1 MMTAGKDAF
10 RFAAIS
16 IAISLYLSYPNKS
29 IAGRGLGSD
38 PEQVNVYAIESIEPR
53 GLRLAQGWIGY
64 NDGDILYGVFRI
76 YCPSKM
82 IRPTKYTLRD
92 RCGKIKKNGDW
103 WEPAFK
109 PKWKT
114 EHELVS
120 YVCRGSDFGL
130 IQ

>member
-1 MMTAGKDAF
+1 MPARDNALAF
-10 RFAAIS
+10 SVTSLIIS
-16 IAISLYLSYPNKS
+16 FYLSHPIKL

-38 PEQVNVYAIESIEPR
+38 PEQVNVYAIKSVEPR
-53 GLRLAQGWIGY
+53 GLKLAQGWITY

-82 IRPTKYTLRD
+82 IRPTKYTLKD
-92 RCGKIKKNGDW
+92 RHGKVKKTGDW

-114 EHELVS
+114 EYELVS
-120 YVCRGSDFGL
+120 YTCRGSDFGF
-130 IQ
+130 IE